1 MRHKQGS
8 PHGLR
13 KSTLCARTAFAL
25 AVLVFASTFLTA
37 CKKKETTKT
46 GTILALD
53 TFVSITVTGQQ
64 SEEAFTAAARR
75 LTELEDK
82 FSRTKE
88 GSEIDRL
95 NHATEEEPVTLS
107 EETYKLLS
115 TTLWFAKDT
124 DGIFDPT
131 VGPLM
136 DAWGFGK
143 DERKIPEDARIEET
157 LSRVDHSRIH
167 LLPDNRAYVEEGTV
181 VDLGGAAK
189 GYIGDA
195 LMQEIAKYK
204 VRRAILDLGGNICAF
219 DAEKALV
226 IGVVSPRELSVLAVK
241 VDLPKKE
248 ASAPMSVITSGAYER
263 YIEVDGVRYGHIMDT
278 TTGRPVETDLLS
290 ATVITTNGAEGDILS
305 TVLFAMG
312 TEKAKEYA
320 KTKGI
325 GCILLSEDG
334 TAWVNEEW
342 KESVHAEEGWTVR
355 SF

>member
-1 MRHKQGS
+1 MRQKPGFS
-8 PHGLR
+8 RGLR
-13 KSTLCARTAFAL
+13 KSTRYARTALAL
-25 AVLVFASTFLTA
+25 AVLVFTSAFLPA

-53 TFVSITVTGQQ
+53 TFVSITITGQQ
-64 SEEAFTAAARR
+64 SEEAFTAAANR

-95 NHATEEEPVTLS
+95 NHATEDAPVTLS
-107 EETYKLLS
+107 EETYTLLS
-115 TTLWFAKDT
+115 TTLQFANDT
-124 DGIFDPT
+124 NGIFDPT

-136 DAWGFGK
+136 DAWGFGQ
-143 DERKIPEDARIEET
+143 DEKKVPADDKIAEA
-157 LSRVDHSRIH
+157 LARVDHSHIH
-167 LLPDNRAYVEEGTV
+167 LLPDNRAYVEAGTV

-195 LMQEIAKYK
+195 LVKEITKYK

-219 DAEKALV
+219 DSEKALV
-226 IGVVSPRELSVLAVK
+226 IGVVSPKEISVLAVK
-241 VDLPKKE
+241 VDLPKTD
-248 ASAPMSVITSGAYER
+248 ATAPMSVITSGAYER

-290 ATVITTNGAEGDILS
+290 ATVITGNGEEGDILS

-320 KTKGI
+320 KTKNI
-325 GCILLSEDG
+325 GCVLLSEDG
-334 TAWVNEEW
+334 TAWVNEDW
-342 KESVHAEEGWTVR
+342 KESVHADEGWTIR

>member
-13 KSTLCARTAFAL
+13 KSTRCARTAFAL
-25 AVLVFASTFLTA
+25 AVLVFASAFLTA

-64 SEEAFTAAARR
+64 SEDAYTAAVKR
-75 LTELEDK
+75 LTELEDQ

-95 NHATEEEPVTLS
+95 NHATEEDPVTLS
-107 EETYKLLS
+107 EETYHLLQ
-115 TTLWFAKDT
+115 TTLQFAKDT
-124 DGIFDPT
+124 EGIFDPT

-143 DERKIPEDARIEET
+143 DERKVPEDARIEEA

-167 LLPDNRAYVEEGTV
+167 LLSGNRAYVEEGTV

-195 LMQEIAKYK
+195 MMHEIREYK
-204 VRRAILDLGGNICAF
+204 VSRAVLNLGGNVCAF
-219 DAEKALV
+219 DAQKDLL
-226 IGVVSPRELSVLAVK
+226 IGVVSPRDLAELSVRVNISATDAKSAV
-241 VDLPKKE
+241 
-248 ASAPMSVITSGAYER
+248 SVITSGAYER

-290 ATVITTNGAEGDILS
+290 ATVITTNGEEGDILS

-320 KTKGI
+320 KAKGI